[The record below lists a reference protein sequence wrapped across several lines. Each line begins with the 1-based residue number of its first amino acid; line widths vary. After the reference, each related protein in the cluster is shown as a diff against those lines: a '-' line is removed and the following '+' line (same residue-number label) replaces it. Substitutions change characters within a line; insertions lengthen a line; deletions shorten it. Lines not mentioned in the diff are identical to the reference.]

1 MISLFMQNLKND
13 TNDLFTKQEDSQTEN
28 KRMVTKGKRRARI
41 MQEIGINRY
50 TLLYI
55 KQITNKD
62 LLYNTGNCIQYVVI
76 AYKGKES
83 KKVYKTNSLCC
94 TSEANTTYK
103 FTVFQLKKKKKL
115 KGLLYLFFKK
125 ILSQFPYL

>member
-76 AYKGKES
+76 AYKGK
-83 KKVYKTNSLCC
+83 
-94 TSEANTTYK
+94 
-103 FTVFQLKKKKKL
+103 
-115 KGLLYLFFKK
+115 
-125 ILSQFPYL
+125 